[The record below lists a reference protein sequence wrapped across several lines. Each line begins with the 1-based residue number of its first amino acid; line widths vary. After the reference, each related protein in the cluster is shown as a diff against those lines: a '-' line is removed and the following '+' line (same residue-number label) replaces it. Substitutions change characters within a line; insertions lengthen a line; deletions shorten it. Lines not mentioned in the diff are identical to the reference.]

1 MYLKRLLAFLCCFTL
16 VFCLFPSSAFATGGN
31 GNIDGGGGSMGHGT
45 SSNFWNSGNDGVRI
59 TVVDASSGTAVS
71 SPLDFSNR
79 TQKTSLL
86 HFGKVNKLQ
95 YLGGAGLSLQS
106 GVAYSCIRPTQS
118 MPTIVSSKGQ
128 SNIEAIKRY
137 FCSEYACMM
146 VAQAAGVDYERMI
159 AGEYKLL
166 IEPIAY
172 FTHNGQYYCMTA
184 TEAGLYDQMSGGNLR
199 KTMTS
204 LTHKNLPLSMFL
216 EFSDLGIS
224 AWTGSTT
231 GKQNNSDII
240 STLGVGIVWFDE
252 APPEGEIEAPD
263 VEYRVDTDVITAVT
277 LRTDQDLTP
286 DNPASVTFHI
296 LGTTYRVNDIVIPA
310 GDSQVVWVK
319 WHTPST
325 PQTVTI
331 TVSVSGAYTAQDT
344 FVAKIVDLNEH
355 IPPDPVA
362 TDTNPG
368 YSVPPLPS
376 ETQKLTANWGVW
388 SCYWVPVWV
397 WCDHGE
403 DGGHWVDE
411 GYWEYEYTGYSASI
425 SGEMSLMPD
434 DIVPTASGKTMK
446 SGYGVKTEVRA
457 TLSTDAPTSH
467 ITYPQTAFSVFPE
480 FQYQTYLRLLQRS
493 GGQSAKFIFKP
504 NEFSTYDR
512 TVHFTPLWFP
522 DATDYTIYT
531 QVWDKRHRQ
540 RQQRTRQLHAE
551 GIQTRNFEIPDLGST
566 SSDDLLVRHT
576 NHRIL
581 AYLRSAYPQATFEW
595 CEKQPEQLIRN
606 GGTGR
611 IRVFGID
618 EFDHADVT
626 LDQNANIKCDMVKIV
641 PLSKVGGE
649 TSEDDATPPNRQPV
663 DPRIWYE
670 TQGRSVLEALISDLN
685 SRGHSKLTLR
695 ENGDICIEQGEDA
708 VSQEH
713 LNNFPQKV
721 YWPRLAEVL
730 ESNGLAAEVTAQG
743 IQVSW

>member
-31 GNIDGGGGSMGHGT
+31 GNIDGGGGGMGQGT
-45 SSNFWNSGNDGVRI
+45 SSNFWTPGNDGVRI

-224 AWTGSTT
+224 AWTGNTT

-252 APPEGEIEAPD
+252 APPEGEIESPD

-310 GDSQVVWVK
+310 GDSQVAPGGNDGPGQKGVRNHPRRGQQADPPEAQQAVELVIKLRAHHGQQHNREQDAQQVVTEQQQENQHLEPKKSKKIIPWRRLGSMVAVLALVVCSGIYITVTRFDK
-319 WHTPST
+319 NSGTGQTDSVAMT
-325 PQTVTI
+325 DTQQTVGKAGETGYVDVAALGTMYHPASDYKEVYQTLLKGYQQNWI
-331 TVSVSGAYTAQDT
+331 EEETSAETSYAASGAMNSGSDKYDYSDGAEYGSADADLSEGSKEGGKDYSTTNLQMEGVDESDI
-344 FVAKIVDLNEH
+344 AKIDGSYIYTVEDKYIVITDIRDGKLEEVTRFLPKDCDAADRVMEIYVDGDQL
-355 IPPDPVA
+355 ILVVQ
-362 TDTNPG
+362 G
-368 YSVPPLPS
+368 YETSLDESSKAGSDKENSDKESSDEEIAVSDAS
-376 ETQKLTANWGVW
+376 EDSAFCYKMNGKSTTQIQVY
-388 SCYWVPVWV
+388 SI
-397 WCDHGE
+397 
-403 DGGHWVDE
+403 VD
-411 GYWEYEYTGYSASI
+411 
-425 SGEMSLMPD
+425 
-434 DIVPTASGKTMK
+434 
-446 SGYGVKTEVRA
+446 RRN
-457 TLSTDAPTSH
+457 
-467 ITYPQTAFSVFPE
+467 PE
-480 FQYQTYLRLLQRS
+480 FEGRLIQDGIMSSHVRMIK
-493 GGQSAKFIFKP
+493 GIF
-504 NEFSTYDR
+504 R
-512 TVHFTPLWFP
+512 
-522 DATDYTIYT
+522 
-531 QVWDKRHRQ
+531 
-540 RQQRTRQLHAE
+540 
-551 GIQTRNFEIPDLGST
+551 
-566 SSDDLLVRHT
+566 
-576 NHRIL
+576 
-581 AYLRSAYPQATFEW
+581 
-595 CEKQPEQLIRN
+595 
-606 GGTGR
+606 
-611 IRVFGID
+611 
-618 EFDHADVT
+618 
-626 LDQNANIKCDMVKIV
+626 
-641 PLSKVGGE
+641 
-649 TSEDDATPPNRQPV
+649 
-663 DPRIWYE
+663 
-670 TQGRSVLEALISDLN
+670 
-685 SRGHSKLTLR
+685 
-695 ENGDICIEQGEDA
+695 
-708 VSQEH
+708 
-713 LNNFPQKV
+713 
-721 YWPRLAEVL
+721 
-730 ESNGLAAEVTAQG
+730 
-743 IQVSW
+743 

>member
-79 TQKTSLL
+79 TQKTNLL

-331 TVSVSGAYTAQDT
+331 TVSVSGAYTAQDSESDIQEAYGWEFISERQYERYLELFRQGRKALDEHSPT
-344 FVAKIVDLNEH
+344 VTELALSILNRIFQDIDRDCRQCEFEALSPEEQLAELKRAEESRQAWKQYIASLKEMVGSMTGKTNDH
-355 IPPDPVA
+355 TESKNVA
-362 TDTNPG
+362 TIH
-368 YSVPPLPS
+368 
-376 ETQKLTANWGVW
+376 K
-388 SCYWVPVWV
+388 
-397 WCDHGE
+397 
-403 DGGHWVDE
+403 
-411 GYWEYEYTGYSASI
+411 
-425 SGEMSLMPD
+425 
-434 DIVPTASGKTMK
+434 
-446 SGYGVKTEVRA
+446 
-457 TLSTDAPTSH
+457 
-467 ITYPQTAFSVFPE
+467 
-480 FQYQTYLRLLQRS
+480 
-493 GGQSAKFIFKP
+493 
-504 NEFSTYDR
+504 
-512 TVHFTPLWFP
+512 
-522 DATDYTIYT
+522 
-531 QVWDKRHRQ
+531 
-540 RQQRTRQLHAE
+540 
-551 GIQTRNFEIPDLGST
+551 
-566 SSDDLLVRHT
+566 
-576 NHRIL
+576 
-581 AYLRSAYPQATFEW
+581 
-595 CEKQPEQLIRN
+595 
-606 GGTGR
+606 
-611 IRVFGID
+611 
-618 EFDHADVT
+618 
-626 LDQNANIKCDMVKIV
+626 
-641 PLSKVGGE
+641 
-649 TSEDDATPPNRQPV
+649 
-663 DPRIWYE
+663 
-670 TQGRSVLEALISDLN
+670 
-685 SRGHSKLTLR
+685 
-695 ENGDICIEQGEDA
+695 EDA
-708 VSQEH
+708 
-713 LNNFPQKV
+713 K
-721 YWPRLAEVL
+721 
-730 ESNGLAAEVTAQG
+730 
-743 IQVSW
+743 

>member
-1 MYLKRLLAFLCCFTL
+1 MYLKRLLAFLCCFAF

-31 GNIDGGGGSMGHGT
+31 GNIDGGG
-45 SSNFWNSGNDGVRI
+45 GVRI

-106 GVAYSCIRPTQS
+106 GVAYSCIRPAQS

-146 VAQAAGVDYERMI
+146 VAQAAGVD
-159 AGEYKLL
+159 
-166 IEPIAY
+166 
-172 FTHNGQYYCMTA
+172 
-184 TEAGLYDQMSGGNLR
+184 YDQMSGGNLR

-231 GKQNNSDII
+231 GKQNNADII

-531 QVWDKRHRQ
+531 QVWD
-540 RQQRTRQLHAE
+540 TWTPDGMLSINLNDYVS
-551 GIQTRNFEIPDLGST
+551 IQGSLY
-566 SSDDLLVRHT
+566 DDWYT
-576 NHRIL
+576 N
-581 AYLRSAYPQATFEW
+581 
-595 CEKQPEQLIRN
+595 
-606 GGTGR
+606 
-611 IRVFGID
+611 
-618 EFDHADVT
+618 
-626 LDQNANIKCDMVKIV
+626 
-641 PLSKVGGE
+641 
-649 TSEDDATPPNRQPV
+649 
-663 DPRIWYE
+663 
-670 TQGRSVLEALISDLN
+670 
-685 SRGHSKLTLR
+685 R
-695 ENGDICIEQGEDA
+695 E
-708 VSQEH
+708 
-713 LNNFPQKV
+713 
-721 YWPRLAEVL
+721 
-730 ESNGLAAEVTAQG
+730 
-743 IQVSW
+743 

>member
-31 GNIDGGGGSMGHGT
+31 GNIDGGGGGMGQGT
-45 SSNFWNSGNDGVRI
+45 SSNFWTPGNDGVRI

-95 YLGGAGLSLQS
+95 YLSGTGLSLQS
-106 GVAYSCIRPTQS
+106 GAAYSCIKPAQS

-137 FCSEYACMM
+137 FCSEY
-146 VAQAAGVDYERMI
+146 
-159 AGEYKLL
+159 
-166 IEPIAY
+166 
-172 FTHNGQYYCMTA
+172 
-184 TEAGLYDQMSGGNLR
+184 
-199 KTMTS
+199 
-204 LTHKNLPLSMFL
+204 
-216 EFSDLGIS
+216 
-224 AWTGSTT
+224 
-231 GKQNNSDII
+231 
-240 STLGVGIVWFDE
+240 
-252 APPEGEIEAPD
+252 
-263 VEYRVDTDVITAVT
+263 
-277 LRTDQDLTP
+277 
-286 DNPASVTFHI
+286 ASVTFHI

-531 QVWDKRHRQ
+531 QVWD
-540 RQQRTRQLHAE
+540 TWTPDGMLSINLNDYVS
-551 GIQTRNFEIPDLGST
+551 IQGSLY
-566 SSDDLLVRHT
+566 DDWYT
-576 NHRIL
+576 N
-581 AYLRSAYPQATFEW
+581 
-595 CEKQPEQLIRN
+595 
-606 GGTGR
+606 
-611 IRVFGID
+611 
-618 EFDHADVT
+618 
-626 LDQNANIKCDMVKIV
+626 
-641 PLSKVGGE
+641 
-649 TSEDDATPPNRQPV
+649 
-663 DPRIWYE
+663 
-670 TQGRSVLEALISDLN
+670 
-685 SRGHSKLTLR
+685 R
-695 ENGDICIEQGEDA
+695 E
-708 VSQEH
+708 
-713 LNNFPQKV
+713 
-721 YWPRLAEVL
+721 
-730 ESNGLAAEVTAQG
+730 
-743 IQVSW
+743 